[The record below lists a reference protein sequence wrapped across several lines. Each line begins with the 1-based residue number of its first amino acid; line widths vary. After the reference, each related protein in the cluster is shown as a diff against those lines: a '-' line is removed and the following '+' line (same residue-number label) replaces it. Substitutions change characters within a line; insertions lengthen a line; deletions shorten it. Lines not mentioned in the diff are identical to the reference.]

1 MSKVIPCFFSL
12 NTDGYSDNS
21 CNCIFT
27 EQPKFDSYN
36 PSTEVYQK
44 SLVQAFRQY
53 DLKHSSIAFLIRSQ
67 GYDPVD
73 FLNDFHSGKKEFE
86 SKFLTSLAHEICDM
100 TAETPYVTFCMNI
113 ASEEIERI
121 NEQYELEKDNR
132 LINPNFPLD
141 YNGKSNLVISKGT
154 TVGLFNGDH
163 GTGSDFTIELEKD
176 VTVPLA
182 VCSALVVDDYF
193 NEESPC
199 HVYRENLQKKN
210 EGIKSFHLMNDYEFI
225 NTFQSGCKHRPESRE
240 QLSLLLCNHEVDL
253 SEIDT
258 SLITDMNNLFN
269 MNNPFNLFNLS
280 TRENYHGIEN
290 WDVSHV
296 KNMESMFENCY
307 VDVNLSKWDVSACEN
322 MREMFKNSG
331 YEEAYIHGWDVSHV
345 KNMESMFE
353 GCEFFHGG
361 PNLTSWKLDS
371 VENMSSMFKDSLG
384 YHYDLSSLPI
394 KENVDTYEFSYGAD
408 IPDERLPKSYLNRIY
423 AEFNQEQVKDTPEQI
438 SVQEHVLV
446 IESSHHL

>member
-12 NTDGYSDNS
+12 NTGGFLGDS

-27 EQPKFDSYN
+27 EQPDLDFFN
-36 PSTEVYQK
+36 PSKEDYLKYFKGQN
-44 SLVQAFRQY
+44 LQY
-53 DLKHSSIAFLIRSQ
+53 DLKHSSIAFLIKSQ

-73 FLNDFHSGKKEFE
+73 FLNDFHLGKKEFE
-86 SKFLTSLAHEICDM
+86 SKFLSSLAHEICDM
-100 TAETPYVTFCMNI
+100 TAEIPAVTFCMNI
-113 ASEEIERI
+113 ASEEIEQI

-132 LINPNFPLD
+132 LINPDFPLD
-141 YNGKSNLVISKGT
+141 YNGKSILTLSKGT
-154 TVGLFNGDH
+154 TVGIFNGVY
-163 GTGSDFTIELEKD
+163 GGGSDFTIELEKD

-182 VCSALVVDDYF
+182 VCSALEVDDYF

-199 HVYRENLQKKN
+199 HAYRENLQKKN

-240 QLSLLLCNHEVDL
+240 QLSLLLCDHEVDL

-269 MNNPFNLFNLS
+269 LS
-280 TRENYHGIEN
+280 TRKNYHGIEN

-296 KNMESMFENCY
+296 KNMESMFENCIH
-307 VDVNLSKWDVSACEN
+307 VEVNLSKWDVSACEN
-322 MREMFKNSG
+322 MREMFKNCG

-353 GCEFFHGG
+353 GCVFFYGG

-371 VENMSSMFKDSLG
+371 VENMASMFKDSLG
-384 YHYDLSSLPI
+384 YRYDLSSLPI

-423 AEFNQEQVKDTPEQI
+423 AEFNQEQVKDTPEQT

-446 IESSHHL
+446 IESSHHI

>member
-1 MSKVIPCFFSL
+1 MSNYVPCFFSL
-12 NTDGYSDNS
+12 NTDFMGENS
-21 CNCIFT
+21 CNNIFT
-27 EQPKFDSYN
+27 ERLDLDFFN
-36 PSTEVYQK
+36 PSNSKEGYQK
-44 SLVQAFRQY
+44 YFNERQQCA
-53 DLKHSSIAFLIRSQ
+53 LKHSSIAFLIKSQ
-67 GYDPVD
+67 GYDPVE
-73 FLNDFHSGKKEFE
+73 FLSDFHSGKKEFE

-100 TAETPYVTFCMNI
+100 SAEIPSVTFHMNVS
-113 ASEEIERI
+113 SEEIEQI

-132 LINPNFPLD
+132 LINPKFPLD

-154 TVGLFNGDH
+154 TVGLFNRFH
-163 GTGSDFTIELEKD
+163 LSGSDFTIELEKD

-182 VCSALVVDDYF
+182 VCSVLEVDDYNYEF
-193 NEESPC
+193 PY
-199 HVYRENLQKKN
+199 HVYKKKN

-240 QLSLLLCNHEVDL
+240 QLSLLLCNHEVHL

-269 MNNPFNLFNLS
+269 LS
-280 TRENYHGIEN
+280 TRKNYHGIEY

-296 KNMESMFENCY
+296 KNMESMFENCD

-353 GCEFFHGG
+353 GCEFFLGG

-371 VENMSSMFKDSLG
+371 VENMSSMFKDSHG

-423 AEFNQEQVKDTPEQI
+423 AEFNQEQVKDTPEQTA
-438 SVQEHVLV
+438 VQEHVLV
-446 IESSHHL
+446 NESSHHL

>member
-12 NTDGYSDNS
+12 NTGGFLGDS
-21 CNCIFT
+21 CNSIFT
-27 EQPKFDSYN
+27 EQPDLDFFN
-36 PSTEVYQK
+36 PSKEDYLKYFKGQM
-44 SLVQAFRQY
+44 QQY
-53 DLKHSSIAFLIRSQ
+53 ELKHSSIAFLIRSQ

-73 FLNDFHSGKKEFE
+73 FLNDFNSEKKEFE

-100 TAETPYVTFCMNI
+100 TAEIPSVTFCMNI
-113 ASEEIERI
+113 ASEEIEQI

-132 LINPNFPLD
+132 LINPDFPLD
-141 YNGKSNLVISKGT
+141 YNGKSNLTLSKGT
-154 TVGLFNGDH
+154 TVGLFNGVH
-163 GTGSDFTIELEKD
+163 GSGSDFTIELEKD

-182 VCSALVVDDYF
+182 VCSVLEVDDYF

-199 HVYRENLQKKN
+199 HAYSENLQKKN

-240 QLSLLLCNHEVDL
+240 QLSLLLRNHEVNL

-258 SLITDMNNLFN
+258 SLITDMNNLFY
-269 MNNPFNLFNLS
+269 LS
-280 TRENYHGIEN
+280 TRKNYHGIEK

-296 KNMESMFENCY
+296 KNMESMFENCN
-307 VDVNLSKWDVSACEN
+307 VEVNLSKWDVSACEN
-322 MREMFKNSG
+322 MREMFKNSR
-331 YEEAYIHGWDVSHV
+331 YEDAYIHGWDVSHV

-353 GCEFFHGG
+353 GCEFFYGG

-371 VENMSSMFKDSLG
+371 VENMASMFKNSHG

-394 KENVDTYEFSYGAD
+394 KENVDTYEFSYGSD

-423 AEFNQEQVKDTPEQI
+423 AEFNQEQPEQTA
-438 SVQEHVLV
+438 VQEHVLV